1 VALLYTDES
10 LDKVEQFVD
19 IIVNYGK
26 RITAE
31 EQQQLAGSDQLT
43 VGQHVLA
50 RSSANGGLL
59 RNGVVI
65 STGHR

>member
-1 VALLYTDES
+1 MRTDES

-26 RITAE
+26 RITAK
-31 EQQQLAGSDQLT
+31 EQRQLAGRDQLT

-50 RSSANGGLL
+50 RSSANGGLW
-59 RNGVVI
+59 RNAVVI